1 VLIKFNI
8 NGVSNL
14 GADGFAFWLVRE
26 VEVLGK
32 FFGFV
37 EKFHGIGVV
46 IDTYDNDG
54 TGMHPMISVLQNNGD
69 KEYEHEHKG
78 GEHHGGDMELGHCS
92 YPVRNLKTNSYLRIT
107 YNQKTLT
114 VSVKRESETEWT
126 TCMQSNNVD
135 IEPGLYMGLS
145 AATGHL
151 ADNHDILGVAVRNLE
166 DDAKYFDSE
175 ARFAQFSKYSISE
188 SLGRIQ
194 ADIRGALLSM
204 VNQKPVASVAAPTT
218 QASVSDETLSNELSQ
233 LRTELT
239 NVISSLQKAS
249 TTTRGTQQQPDFTKD
264 FREIQNS
271 LKSGV
276 NDLSSETQKLS
287 ALQTK
292 LDSLIRD
299 SRPRPERTV
308 TRDQDDG
315 GLFTLMNFLF
325 LVVCAVALYFAVL
338 YYRVKPRSSGTHKLV

>member
-1 VLIKFNI
+1 
-8 NGVSNL
+8 
-14 GADGFAFWLVRE
+14 
-26 VEVLGK
+26 
-32 FFGFV
+32 
-37 EKFHGIGVV
+37 
-46 IDTYDNDG
+46 
-54 TGMHPMISVLQNNGD
+54 
-69 KEYEHEHKG
+69 
-78 GEHHGGDMELGHCS
+78 
-92 YPVRNLKTNSYLRIT
+92 
-107 YNQKTLT
+107 
-114 VSVKRESETEWT
+114 
-126 TCMQSNNVD
+126 MQANNVE

-166 DDAKYFDSE
+166 EDAKYFDSE

-194 ADIRGALLSM
+194 ADIRGALLS
-204 VNQKPVASVAAPTT
+204 VAQKPSQAAATVANVQPTT
-218 QASVSDETLSNELSQ
+218 TDETLTSELSQ
-233 LRTELT
+233 LRTELA

-249 TTTRGTQQQPDFTKD
+249 STRGAQQQQPDFTKD

-276 NDLSSETQKLS
+276 NDLSTETQKLN

-299 SRPRPERTV
+299 SRRPERNAS
-308 TRDQDDG
+308 QNQEEG
-315 GLFTLMNFLF
+315 GLFTFMNFLF
-325 LVVCAVALYFAVL
+325 LVVCGVAIYFGVL